1 MSLDARASHLH
12 TEVDQFR
19 LPALNERGRIMA
31 QRETPRLPSPAATA
45 EYLTD
50 AWQRSILFL
59 DVMRRRA
66 AQYEAHA
73 AELTPNVLDFKAEL
87 VLDGRGLA
95 SPASALNW

>member
-1 MSLDARASHLH
+1 MPLDARPSHLH
-12 TEVDQFR
+12 TGANVC
-19 LPALNERGRIMA
+19 LPALDERGSIMA

-59 DVMRRRA
+59 DVMRQRA

-73 AELTPNVLDFKAEL
+73 AELAPNVLDYKAEL
-87 VLDGRGLA
+87 LADGRQLGFTAPRLA
-95 SPASALNW
+95 CL